1 MSRLNVNIVM
11 KYSYY
16 VVFTLLICTEY
27 ANSCFIRNCPPG
39 GKRSLDIVSRAIV
52 PVSMFYVIIY

>member
-52 PVSMFYVIIY
+52 PVSMF